1 MIEHMFDSD
10 LSDLD
15 ADATLTFA
23 SSARALADRAEVRLI
38 EAAAHWA
45 DLHGVVE
52 DSEAGRSSLPGTEQ
66 LTRLGG
72 DGTPELAEFAP
83 AELGAELSVSAHA
96 AARLIGDALDLRHRL
111 PRLWARVMAGE
122 VKPWIGRKT
131 ADITRNLSLEA
142 AAMVDRRV
150 APWAHGLSWG
160 RLESIIEAACIEAD
174 PETAQAA
181 AESAARS
188 QGVWIGRSND
198 HGIKDIHIRTE
209 APHAIWFDASVDRI
223 ADSLRLLGDESTKDI
238 RRARAVGVIAQPQR
252 TLDLYEQAAATD
264 ALGFGGSQAAALDDS
279 VQGDKSPITGAFV
292 ATRRVDSQPAAD
304 ASRRVD
310 PRPPAT
316 LYVHL
321 AAETV
326 AGDAVGSAGR
336 VARLEGVGV
345 VTAEQ
350 VKSWLGGCEVTVKSV
365 IDLAD
370 QVPVDGYE
378 VPDRLRE
385 AVHLRSPVD
394 VFPYAS
400 STSRNKDVDHT
411 EPYLHPD
418 EGGPPGQ
425 TSLANLGPMTRFH
438 HRIKTHGRWLVRQPF
453 PGIFVWRSPHG
464 RHYLVDHGGTH
475 RIHKTAA

>member
-1 MIEHMFDSD
+1 MLEHMFDSD

-66 LTRLGG
+66 QIQLGG

-83 AELGAELSVSAHA
+83 AELGAELGMSAHA
-96 AARLIGDALDLRHRL
+96 AARLIADALDLRHRL
-111 PRLWARVMAGE
+111 PRLWARVLAGE

-131 ADITRNLSLEA
+131 ADITRNLSLDA

-181 AESAARS
+181 AQSTARA
-188 QGVWIGRSND
+188 QGVWIGQSND

-252 TLDLYEQAAATD
+252 TLDLYAQAAAND
-264 ALGFGGSQAAALDDS
+264 ALGVSNSDAAALDDS
-279 VQGDKSPITGAFV
+279 GPGDKSLITGAHG
-292 ATRRVDSQPAAD
+292 TTQSVDSKPAAN

-321 AAETV
+321 AAD
-326 AGDAVGSAGR
+326 ALKGDAVGTAGR
-336 VARLEGVGV
+336 VARLEGVGA

-350 VKSWLGGCEVTVKSV
+350 VKSWLGGCDVTVKPV

-370 QVPVDGYE
+370 QAPVDGYE

-394 VFPYAS
+394 VFPYAT

-411 EPYLHPD
+411 EPYVHPD

-425 TSLANLGPMTRFH
+425 TSLANLGPMTRLH
-438 HRIKTHGRWLVRQPF
+438 HRIKTHGRWRVRQPF

-475 RIHKTAA
+475 RIRKTAA